1 MSRPTEDRAIVD
13 AGLKALAFDSGP
25 PLVCDEPAAT
35 HERASADHGRR
46 GISGASNRLGLGN
59 KIRLVP
65 GHCDPTVNLY
75 DWYVGIRGTWVEQL
89 WPITARGTVY
99 GSVEAERHDAVG
111 PHPPV
116 LRAEDHPLQIGLR
129 NDEAIERIVVMRR
142 QAAGMLG
149 MGTGH
154 RQDLETEREH
164 RGDDRPIKAK
174 LPDRPLDRDF
184 PYCHRADDNLV
195 RLVAHRR
202 AQRRCDLAGP
212 LIRPEQD
219 VRVDQQPHGAYS
231 KYFCTSGGRG
241 P

>member
-1 MSRPTEDRAIVD
+1 MSPTEDRAIVD
-13 AGLKALAFDSGP
+13 AGLKAPAFDAGP
-25 PLVCDEPAAT
+25 PLICNEPAA
-35 HERASADHGRR
+35 SNGHGRL
-46 GISGASNRLGLGN
+46 AVAVVSNRAH
-59 KIRLVP
+59 P
-65 GHCDPTVNLY
+65 
-75 DWYVGIRGTWVEQL
+75 
-89 WPITARGTVY
+89 
-99 GSVEAERHDAVG
+99 SVEAERHDAVG

-184 PYCHRADDNLV
+184 PYCRGADGNLV

-202 AQRRCDLAGP
+202 AQRWRDPAGP

-241 P
+241 PSKSSAMYVIPSRFCPNRRFFRGGRYGTSLAFGLPALAMTISSPAAA